1 MDCAISALLDIIPR
15 LPFKPV
21 FLQTDNGLE
30 FQSRFVKH
38 VNGLG
43 MQHHF
48 THKSSPNEN
57 AVIERSFRTDEEE
70 SFFFRMKR
78 PQNYDNLREQFAM
91 WLRNIILKD
100 DI

>member
-1 MDCAISALLDIIPR
+1 MDCAISALLDIVPR

-43 MQHHF
+43 M
-48 THKSSPNEN
+48 
-57 AVIERSFRTDEEE
+57 
-70 SFFFRMKR
+70 
-78 PQNYDNLREQFAM
+78 
-91 WLRNIILKD
+91 
-100 DI
+100 